1 MYLVGLIA
9 VVHVA
14 RVIRVVCVVSVIDV
28 FHGHKYVFTTFI
40 AENLYGSRLD

>member
-1 MYLVGLIA
+1 MYLAVLVA

-14 RVIRVVCVVSVIDV
+14 RVIRVVYVVSVIDV

-40 AENLYGSRLD
+40 AENVYGSRLD